1 MLRRF
6 SRINSVP
13 HYRVENTG
21 VAQYAITSADADADA
36 DADAADASTTPTLFI
51 HPHAEYQYLNLI
63 HDIIEQNHEQTGR
76 NGSTFSIF
84 GAGMVFSLEQ
94 GWIPLLTTKKMAWKT
109 CLKELLWFVQGKT
122 DNRLLQD
129 AGVHIWDDNASHDF
143 MESRGL
149 AHYAEGDLGP
159 IYGHQWRHFNA
170 PYKNH
175 ETDYTGKGVDQLA
188 EIIRCLK
195 HPTERFSR
203 RLIMSAWNP
212 GQLDEMALPP
222 CHILCQFNVDN
233 QNRLSCALYQRSG
246 DVGLGVPFNIASYS
260 FLTHLLAK
268 HCGLVAHEF
277 VYHLGNAHIYD
288 DHMDVMKT
296 QLLRRP
302 LAFPRVEISVLRDDI
317 NDYLFEDFRVLNYQ
331 SYDSLKM
338 TMRK

>member
-13 HYRVENTG
+13 HYRMDNTG
-21 VAQYAITSADADADA
+21 LAQYAITSTTT
-36 DADAADASTTPTLFI
+36 ADASSENVAIAATAT
-51 HPHAEYQYLNLI
+51 PHAEYQYLNLI

-94 GWIPLLTTKKMAWKT
+94 GTVPILTTKKMAWKT

-122 DNRLLQD
+122 DNRILQE
-129 AGVHIWDDNASHDF
+129 AGVHIWDDNASPEF

-149 AHYAEGDLGP
+149 AHYAAGDLGP

-170 PYKNH
+170 AYENH
-175 ETDYTGKGVDQLA
+175 STDYSGKGIDQLA

-212 GQLDEMALPP
+212 CQLDEMALPP

-288 DHMDVMKT
+288 DHIDVMKT

-302 LAFPRVEISVLRDDI
+302 FEFPRVEISVLRDDI
-317 NDYLFEDFRVLNYQ
+317 NDYTFSDFRVLNYQ